1 MQGDRCARNTL
12 MSLILAN
19 VARWKQSWRWNDGL
33 RPILYGAGRYFCVR
47 NWQVERIRH
56 ELATTNA
63 WWAMRMN
70 RVSYS
75 IHHAHNGISFFKSD
89 ERARAGENKAADVF
103 GREKSHSLE
112 NNNNPPIHHVVL
124 FLRFTTLDLFN
135 DFERPLLL
143 FLLLWVWVWIR
154 IWWSLII
161 IVFNFFS
168 FHDIEYNYIL
178 STE

>member
-1 MQGDRCARNTL
+1 MLLVGSRAEDEMMGL
-12 MSLILAN
+12 D
-19 VARWKQSWRWNDGL
+19 QSYMGQEDIFVYETDKL
-33 RPILYGAGRYFCVR
+33 S
-47 NWQVERIRH
+47 ESD
-56 ELATTNA
+56 TNLQRQ
-63 WWAMRMN
+63 MHDEQCIRMN

-154 IWWSLII
+154 I
-161 IVFNFFS
+161 
-168 FHDIEYNYIL
+168 
-178 STE
+178 